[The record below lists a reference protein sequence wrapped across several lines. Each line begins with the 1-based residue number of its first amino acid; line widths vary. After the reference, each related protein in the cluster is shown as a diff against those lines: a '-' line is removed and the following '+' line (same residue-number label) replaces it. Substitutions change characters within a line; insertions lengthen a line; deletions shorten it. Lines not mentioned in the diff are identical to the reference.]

1 MAYVNGNRRISPL
14 DINKNVTIGV
24 AFPLDN
30 VNMFKGTQTLKEQ
43 VKSNLINLLL
53 TEPGERVNEP
63 NFGVGLK
70 NLLFEPNLDVE
81 ILKEKINT
89 QIEFYI
95 PTISLSGVDVNSIE
109 DEYKLFIVISYSFD
123 ENKVYLTISYRFNLD
138 GTTDALTTTFE

>member
-1 MAYVNGNRRISPL
+1 MAYINGNRRISPL

-95 PTISLSGVDVNSIE
+95 PTISLSSVDVNSIE
-109 DEYKLFIVISYSFD
+109 DEYKLFIIISYSF
-123 ENKVYLTISYRFNLD
+123 NLD
-138 GTTDALTTTFE
+138 GSSDAIQLNFNSSYFPRGNG

>member
-81 ILKEKINT
+81 VLKEKINT

-109 DEYKLFIVISYSFD
+109 DEYKLFIVISYSF
-123 ENKVYLTISYRFNLD
+123 NLD
-138 GTTDALTTTFE
+138 GSSDAIQLNFNSSYFPRGNG

>member
-1 MAYVNGNRRISPL
+1 MAYINGNRRISPL

-24 AFPLDN
+24 AFPLDE
-30 VNMFKGTQTLKEQ
+30 VNMFKGTQTVKEQ

-70 NLLFEPNLDVE
+70 KLLFEPNLNVE

-95 PTISLSGVDVNSIE
+95 PVITLSDVIFNQLE
-109 DEYKLFIVISYSFD
+109 DEYKLFIVISYSF
-123 ENKVYLTISYRFNLD
+123 NLD
-138 GTTDALTTTFE
+138 GSKDAIQLNFNSSYFPRGNG

>member
-24 AFPLDN
+24 AFPLDD

-109 DEYKLFIVISYSFD
+109 DEYKLFIVISYSF
-123 ENKVYLTISYRFNLD
+123 NLD
-138 GTTDALTTTFE
+138 GSSDAIQLNFNSSYFPRGNG

>member
-95 PTISLSGVDVNSIE
+95 PTISLSGVDVNSVE
-109 DEYKLFIVISYSFD
+109 DEYKLFIVISY
-123 ENKVYLTISYRFNLD
+123 NFNLD
-138 GTTDALTTTFE
+138 GSSDAIQLNFNSSYFPRGNG

>member
-1 MAYVNGNRRISPL
+1 MAYINGNRRISPL

-95 PTISLSGVDVNSIE
+95 PTISLSGVDVNSVE
-109 DEYKLFIVISYSFD
+109 DEYKLFIVISYSF
-123 ENKVYLTISYRFNLD
+123 NLD
-138 GTTDALTTTFE
+138 GSSDAIQLNFNSSYFPRGNG

>member
-95 PTISLSGVDVNSIE
+95 PTISLSSVDVDSIE
-109 DEYKLFIVISYSFD
+109 DEYKLFIVISYSF
-123 ENKVYLTISYRFNLD
+123 NLD
-138 GTTDALTTTFE
+138 GSSDAIQLNFNSSYFPRGNG